1 MENIEQLLRD
11 YGYPEEAI
19 PDLLREMSNLG
30 YEKAEQMIMPYHDII
45 ADRSSDAK
53 SRP

>member
-19 PDLLREMSNLG
+19 PDLLKEISNLG
-30 YEKAEQMIMPYHDII
+30 YEKAEQMIMPYHDIT
-45 ADRSSDAK
+45 ADRSSNPNR
-53 SRP
+53 RP